1 MKCHRTWEGLAD
13 RHVER
18 SPLVTEERAAYVL
31 KDTETMRLKW
41 LVLKMGEF
49 MKAGKAVLVLAGCH
63 SGCKLVIVKNI
74 GEGTPDCPY
83 SHTLV
88 SGIDRYAPHKVTAAM
103 GKKEIAK
110 RSKIKSL
117 VKVHN
122 YNHLMPMKYSVN
134 SPLDKTDLKQDVF

>member
-1 MKCHRTWEGLAD
+1 
-13 RHVER
+13 
-18 SPLVTEERAAYVL
+18 
-31 KDTETMRLKW
+31 
-41 LVLKMGEF
+41 MGEF

-63 SGCKLVIVKNI
+63 SGCKLFIVKNI

-122 YNHLMPMKYSVN
+122 YNRLMPMKYSVN
-134 SPLDKTDLKQDVF
+134 SPLDKTDLKQDAKAKFKERHKTGKNKLLPEAAVLYMYICFVAVI